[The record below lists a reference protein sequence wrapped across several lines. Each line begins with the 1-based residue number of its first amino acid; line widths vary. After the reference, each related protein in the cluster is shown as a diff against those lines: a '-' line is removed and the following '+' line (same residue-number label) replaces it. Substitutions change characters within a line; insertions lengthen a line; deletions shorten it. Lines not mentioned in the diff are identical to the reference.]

1 MALIVD
7 PEQNEIRALERV
19 GDWRGKRVIEIG
31 CGDGRLTLRLAGLG
45 ARVEAIDVKQA
56 LVREARQNL
65 PRRFADQIT
74 YYNGQSEH
82 LAFRTASFD
91 LAVFAW
97 SL

>member
-1 MALIVD
+1 MPLIVD

-19 GDWRGKRVIEIG
+19 ADWHGKKVIEIG

-45 ARVEAIDVKQA
+45 ARVHAFDRNAE
-56 LVREARQNL
+56 LVRTAQENL
-65 PRRFADQIT
+65 PGRLKQYISYHVAVV
-74 YYNGQSEH
+74 EH
-82 LAFRTASFD
+82 LDLTSELFD

>member
-1 MALIVD
+1 MTLIVD

-45 ARVEAIDVKQA
+45 ARVHAFDRDAK
-56 LVREARQNL
+56 LVRSAQENL
-65 PRRFADQIT
+65 PGWLAQQISFHA
-74 YYNGQSEH
+74 GAAEC
-82 LAFRTASFD
+82 LALTNESFD
-91 LAVFAW
+91 RAVFAW